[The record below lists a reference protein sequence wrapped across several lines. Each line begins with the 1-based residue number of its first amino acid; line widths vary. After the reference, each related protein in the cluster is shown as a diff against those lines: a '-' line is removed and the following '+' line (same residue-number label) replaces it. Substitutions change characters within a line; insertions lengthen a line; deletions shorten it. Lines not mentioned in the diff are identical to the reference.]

1 MSQDMLDED
10 QNSSKQIDQN
20 YIMHLKEQLRGAPM
34 LQMEEGMSLD
44 EENPLR
50 SKRKETRSLKESIII
65 ELREGVELKN
75 SGESIQNKS

>member
-34 LQMEEGMSLD
+34 LQM
-44 EENPLR
+44 
-50 SKRKETRSLKESIII
+50 
-65 ELREGVELKN
+65 
-75 SGESIQNKS
+75 